1 MGLTYG
7 VYMNVSGFSFWYLA
21 LIEPDHFCRIDG
33 ICHSSSAFGRF
44 SPAAGTG
51 YDPDDQRSAFVLRHL
66 HAGPIQKH
74 RMKKYYLIFGMCDES
89 FSIRLYRR
97 LSAGCRPRLVY
108 VLGNAA
114 KPLLLVFRFR
124 VGRPF
129 GSLIQLNTKGLD
141 FVMTAIFIVIFL
153 EQWLKEKRYD
163 TALIGIG
170 ISACV
175 WQYLG
180 AMIFCFLPCL
190 GFSVYCFFCVILWR
204 KAGHAN

>member
-1 MGLTYG
+1 MRRKL
-7 VYMNVSGFSFWYLA
+7 F
-21 LIEPDHFCRIDG
+21 H
-33 ICHSSSAFGRF
+33 
-44 SPAAGTG
+44 
-51 YDPDDQRSAFVLRHL
+51 Q
-66 HAGPIQKH
+66 
-74 RMKKYYLIFGMCDES
+74 
-89 FSIRLYRR
+89 LYRR

-141 FVMTAIFIVIFL
+141 FVMTNIFIVIFL

-170 ISACV
+170 LSALCLAV
-175 WQYLG
+175 FGRNDFLFP
-180 AMIFCFLPCL
+180 AMS
-190 GFSVYCFFCVILWR
+190 GILSLLLLLR
-204 KAGHAN
+204 HPLEKAGYAN